1 MRLETMRLYP
11 EAQSPDSL
19 QMEQAAD
26 RLRIEREPM
35 ELPSTGIMEGVGIDT
50 STASVHL
57 GLGISRL
64 EEGFSV
70 IGMGHGSWL

>member
-1 MRLETMRLYP
+1 
-11 EAQSPDSL
+11 
-19 QMEQAAD
+19 
-26 RLRIEREPM
+26 M